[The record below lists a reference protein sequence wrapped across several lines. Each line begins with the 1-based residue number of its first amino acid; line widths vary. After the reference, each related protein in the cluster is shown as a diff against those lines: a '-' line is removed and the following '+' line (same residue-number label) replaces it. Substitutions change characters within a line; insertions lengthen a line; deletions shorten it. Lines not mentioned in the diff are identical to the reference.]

1 MYDHTVD
8 DLLARVAAFS
18 PATLHEAMG
27 RIGALPMEVK
37 PIARGMRVCGP
48 AFTVRTNGHENLT
61 IHRAIAQAA
70 PGSVLVVDVAGRY
83 EGGYFGEIMT
93 VFAQQRRLGGLVIDG
108 CVRDLVEIE
117 RLGFP
122 VFARGLAI
130 SGTGK
135 TGGGEIGGTLFF
147 PATRVAPGDI
157 VVGDD
162 DGVVVVPQGS
172 VEKAIAAATERIE
185 KEARTMEQL
194 RAGRTTLEIYGWS

>member
-1 MYDHTVD
+1 MILDTG
-8 DLLARVAAFS
+8 LLARAASFS

-27 RIGALPMEVK
+27 RIGALPMEIK
-37 PIARGMRVCGP
+37 PIARGMRLCGP
-48 AFTVRTNGHENLT
+48 ALTVRTNGHENLT
-61 IHRAIAQAA
+61 IHRAIAQAE

-117 RLGFP
+117 QLGFP

-130 SGTGK
+130 VGTGK
-135 TGGGEIGGTLFF
+135 AGGGEIGGTVFF
-147 PATRVAPGDI
+147 PATRVEPGDL

-162 DGVVVVPQGS
+162 DGLVVVPQASIGT
-172 VEKAIAAATERIE
+172 ALDAAAERMA